1 MIQLNDQM
9 KHDLEIVKERRIL
22 IQRKQ
27 LKESHEHRLQHGICR
42 NWQVDQNV
50 EAQSWGLRK
59 TYVEGLFY
67 MRNYPKLFIIVIH
80 LMLITTF
87 WDKQYYNWGTKM
99 LRNLLKF
106 AQPGSSEANIG
117 N

>member
-42 NWQVDQNV
+42 N
-50 EAQSWGLRK
+50 
-59 TYVEGLFY
+59 
-67 MRNYPKLFIIVIH
+67 
-80 LMLITTF
+80 
-87 WDKQYYNWGTKM
+87 
-99 LRNLLKF
+99 
-106 AQPGSSEANIG
+106 
-117 N
+117 